1 MLAPT
6 DGENEMTYTAS
17 VDRAAFP
24 AFVSQAFNSKTK
36 AIAWAKSQ
44 KGYNA
49 SVFKTVG
56 WQNVWVG
63 K

>member
-1 MLAPT
+1 
-6 DGENEMTYTAS
+6 MTYTAS
-17 VDRAAFP
+17 VDRASFP
-24 AFVSQAFNSKTK
+24 AFVSQEFNSKDK